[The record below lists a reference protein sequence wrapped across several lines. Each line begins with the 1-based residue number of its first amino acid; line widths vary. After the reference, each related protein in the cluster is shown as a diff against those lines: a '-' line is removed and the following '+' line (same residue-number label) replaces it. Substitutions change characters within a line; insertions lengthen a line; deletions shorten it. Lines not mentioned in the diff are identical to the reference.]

1 MASVNPGNS
10 TQATEALMGNPTSA
24 SQPIEAAP
32 TPAQGKPAAA
42 QTSGQKASQ
51 KASEQPAEQTTD
63 RPGDKLVVRPIQ
75 YRDLDDLARLLQ
87 DRNGS
92 SATIAQAS
100 CNRLRRW
107 FGPLKILSWLPN
119 PWRYLACIRVA
130 EQRRQLNGAI
140 QVTPI
145 NRSRTTWQVNW
156 VIASGG
162 LKADGNLALANEVGS
177 QMLRSCLADLLE
189 ARTWIAE
196 TDVNDDAALALYRH
210 NGFQPLAQLT
220 DWFMSPELIKTLADR
235 PADLP
240 NWLPVSNA
248 DAQLLYQLDTVA
260 MPPLLRQVFDRHPQ
274 DFQRGISRTMA
285 QAIGHSLQQTECLR
299 GYVFEPQRKAAIGY
313 LELTLNHRDDAPH
326 SAHLAVH
333 PAYTWLYPEL
343 MSQMA
348 QLATQAPAKGIT
360 LTSADY
366 QPEREAFLER
376 VQADRVAHRLLM
388 SRSVW
393 HKLRETRYL
402 SLEGLQLSDVLPG
415 LQPNRSP
422 IPGRITISPPTS
434 YWPIQDSSDTWGD
447 APWPTEFP
455 R

>member
-1 MASVNPGNS
+1 MASVNPGN
-10 TQATEALMGNPTSA
+10 GPTVA
-24 SQPIEAAP
+24 SDVASEAAN
-32 TPAQGKPAAA
+32 PAAGTKNSA
-42 QTSGQKASQ
+42 APNNTQKSSTEKSLGSSADRS
-51 KASEQPAEQTTD
+51 AEKD
-63 RPGDKLVVRPIQ
+63 HKLVVRPIQ
-75 YRDLDDLARLLQ
+75 YRDLDEIDRLLESS
-87 DRNGS
+87 D
-92 SATIAQAS
+92 SATAEMAQAS
-100 CNRLRRW
+100 CSKLRRW
-107 FGPLKILSWLPN
+107 FGPMKLLSWLPN

-130 EQRRQLNGAI
+130 EQRRQLQGAI
-140 QVTPI
+140 QVTPV

-156 VIASGG
+156 VTATGG
-162 LKADGNLALANEVGS
+162 LKSDGNLALANEVGS
-177 QMLRSCLADLLE
+177 QLLRSCLADLLE

-220 DWFMSPELIKTLADR
+220 DWFMSPALIKTLAER

-240 NWLPVSNA
+240 NWLPVGNA

-285 QAIGHSLQQTECLR
+285 QTIGHSLQQTECLR

-313 LELTLNHRDDAPH
+313 LELTLNHRDDKPH

-348 QLATQAPAKGIT
+348 QLTAHAPEKGVT

-415 LQPNRSP
+415 LQPNRTP
-422 IPGRITISPPTS
+422 MPGRITISPPA
-434 YWPIQDSSDTWGD
+434 YWPSQDDSDWSD